1 MDTSLTRRQALQAVS
16 LLCALPGL
24 PAATAPKGTMLTRTI
39 PGSGEA
45 LAAVGLGTW
54 QTFDA
59 GGGEEERRPLR
70 EVVRLFFQLGGRL
83 IDSSTMYGRAESVV
97 GELLSS
103 LKPAPAPSPFLATKV
118 WTQGREEGIRQMEAS
133 IRKMGAPPK
142 LDLMQVH
149 NLVDWKVHLETLAGW
164 KQAGRVRYVGVTH
177 YSLGAFEQLE
187 QLIRSKKVDFVQLPY
202 SVAVRSAEE
211 RLLPAAAEHGVAVIV
226 MRPFEG
232 GALFQKLRGTPLPS
246 WAADVDCA
254 SWAQLFLKFILGHPA
269 VTCVIPA
276 TSKPHHLQDN
286 MGAGAGRL
294 PTEAQR
300 RQIAGL
306 VAR

>member
-1 MDTSLTRRQALQAVS
+1 MHTSLTRRQALQAVS
-16 LLCALPGL
+16 VLCALPGL
-24 PAATAPKGTMLTRTI
+24 PAAAAPKGTMLTRTI

-70 EVVRLFFQLGGRL
+70 EVLRLFFQLGGRL
-83 IDSSTMYGRAESVV
+83 IDSSPMYGRAESVV

-103 LKPAPAPSPFLATKV
+103 LKPAPAPPPFLATKV

-164 KQAGRVRYVGVTH
+164 KKAGRVRYVGVTH

-232 GALFQKLRGTPLPS
+232 GTLFQKLRGTPLPP
-246 WAADVDCA
+246 WAADLDCA

-286 MGAGAGRL
+286 MGAATGRL

>member
-1 MDTSLTRRQALQAVS
+1 
-16 LLCALPGL
+16 
-24 PAATAPKGTMLTRTI
+24 
-39 PGSGEA
+39 
-45 LAAVGLGTW
+45 
-54 QTFDA
+54 
-59 GGGEEERRPLR
+59 
-70 EVVRLFFQLGGRL
+70 
-83 IDSSTMYGRAESVV
+83 
-97 GELLSS
+97 
-103 LKPAPAPSPFLATKV
+103 
-118 WTQGREEGIRQMEAS
+118 
-133 IRKMGAPPK
+133 
-142 LDLMQVH
+142 

-187 QLIRSKKVDFVQLPY
+187 QIIRSKKVDFVQLPY
-202 SVAVRSAEE
+202 SVAVRSAQE

-232 GALFQKLRGTPLPS
+232 GTLFQKLRGTPLPP
-246 WAADVDCA
+246 WAADLDCA